1 MLEEP
6 SIGQELGPLS
16 PLRTLQQGPS
26 TPALLQV
33 GSAWLRCLNNLQ
45 KTEKGRKSEEGRRE
59 EKVNVFRVKLTKLL
73 CFYVSKPLFFFFW
86 SKKFISSKKPL
97 NL

>member
-73 CFYVSKPLFFFFW
+73 CFYVSKPLFFFF
-86 SKKFISSKKPL
+86 FGPR
-97 NL
+97 NLSQAKSP